1 MFYQTYFI
9 IITKA
14 KWYGKINVDF
24 NSNFTFNFSSFR
36 EKKKYVSLAFFP
48 SHSLFLLSPFLLTS
62 YNLDHEKNESES
74 DKRKD
79 TWV

>member
-1 MFYQTYFI
+1 M
-9 IITKA
+9 
-14 KWYGKINVDF
+14 GKSLWILIVILLSISHLF
-24 NSNFTFNFSSFR
+24 AR
-36 EKKKYVSLAFFP
+36 KKKYVSLAFFP
-48 SHSLFLLSPFLLTS
+48 SHSLLLLSPFLLTS